1 MASTKNY
8 HLGLLYLIHLMI
20 SADGVIDE
28 REFASL
34 IRIRKDEKIPDNLF
48 KEFEEG
54 VRVKSEREIFKTGIK
69 LIGECSINQ
78 KLKAFVHLYNMA
90 AVDGSVH
97 EREVRLLL
105 YSVKRAGIEYAD
117 VVKAAKTQNVKTE

>member
-1 MASTKNY
+1 MGSIKNY
-8 HLGLLYLIHLMI
+8 HLGLLYLIHLLI

-34 IRIRKDEKIPDNLF
+34 ASIKENEKISDPLF
-48 KEFEEG
+48 KEFEES
-54 VRVKSEREIFKTGIK
+54 VRVKTEREIFKTGIR
-69 LIGECSINQ
+69 LIGECTRKQ

-90 AVDGSVH
+90 EVDGSVH

-105 YSVKRAGIEYAD
+105 YSVKAAGIEFAD
-117 VVKAAKTQNVKTE
+117 VVKQAKAQHI

>member
-1 MASTKNY
+1 MVSTKNY
-8 HLGLLYLIHLMI
+8 HKGLLYLIHLLI

-34 IRIRKDEKIPDNLF
+34 ALIKSKEKIPDSLF
-48 KEFEEG
+48 KEFEETL
-54 VRVKSEREIFKTGIK
+54 RLKTEREIFKTGIR
-69 LIGECSINQ
+69 LIGECSIKQ

-90 AVDGSVH
+90 KVDGSVH

-105 YSVKRAGIEYAD
+105 YSVKAAGIEFAD
-117 VVKAAKTQNVKTE
+117 VVKQANAQSK